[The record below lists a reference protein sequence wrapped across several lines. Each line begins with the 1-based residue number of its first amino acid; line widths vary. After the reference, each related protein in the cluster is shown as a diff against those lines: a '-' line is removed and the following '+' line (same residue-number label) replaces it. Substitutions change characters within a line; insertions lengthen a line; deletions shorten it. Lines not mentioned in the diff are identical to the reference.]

1 MSSETIILLGSNTD
15 RTLLTEAVAFLGHDF
30 EIKVCS
36 GIAETAAVGS
46 HYLSRFYNQAILLHS
61 LHNRDESVCIF
72 KETEKKLGR
81 TPQSKHQGI
90 VPMDIDLIVWNGEVC
105 HGDYFRFDFV
115 RACVDEIWVKE

>member
-1 MSSETIILLGSNTD
+1 MSYEAIILLGSNTD
-15 RTLLTEAVAFLGHDF
+15 RTLLTEAAALLGHDF
-30 EIKVCS
+30 EIKACS
-36 GIAETAAVGS
+36 CIAETAAVGL
-46 HYLSRFYNQAILLHS
+46 HYRSPFYNQAILLHS
-61 LHNRDESVCIF
+61 RHNRDESVCIF
-72 KETEKKLGR
+72 KETEKELGR